1 MRGASLVC
9 RVAGRNVVKEEIM
22 KYRKSKARL
31 ECRQAE
37 YDRLI
42 AREPGLKQSHRRP
55 GSMKK

>member
-1 MRGASLVC
+1 
-9 RVAGRNVVKEEIM
+9 M

-42 AREPGLKQSHRRP
+42 AREPGLKQSHHRP